1 MKRSLLEIINEVLE
15 DQKLDSISP
24 EMHLRNDIGMDS
36 LKLAYLTV
44 LVEDEYGIDIFENGL
59 VETVYDVLKKIDG

>member
-15 DQKLDSISP
+15 DQMLDSISP
-24 EMHLRNDIGMDS
+24 EMNLRYDIGMDS

-44 LVEDEYGIDIFENGL
+44 LVEDEYGVDIFENGL
-59 VETVYDVLKKIDG
+59 VETIADILKKIDG